1 MPLPRSTLT
10 VNVVIALAALA
21 PAAAAANTACPTTRY
36 DAPPV
41 IFSDLVATSTLPT
54 VVASANVGDA
64 EKAALAEGHQALVDF
79 IGGASPTYAFLLEPG
94 GDDAAYASMEAS
106 FETMTGSASVG
117 SATFRDARGQAQ
129 SATSGAFYMGRG
141 GEACACEQKK
151 ITAAGL
157 YYVLG
162 PGDEPNGVG
171 ERAVHEL
178 GHAVQFMKG
187 DYPPTWLIE
196 GGAVHLECLLNEK
209 LSWGTMSYSDSFL
222 YGGGRGGVVPNFL
235 KFYASPYGA
244 EHGLGKSGE
253 NACLTD
259 NGEYGDLCGSADSE
273 TVITA
278 GADASNA
285 QYMWYDVG
293 AVAIAWAINKSG
305 KTSAQ
310 FWQAKGSD
318 GFWNAISPWDGY
330 DYVAHLPKDCPEDA
344 GWKGA
349 FLNFTGTYTTMT
361 AFYAAF
367 DAWAVTATQADVL
380 AILESDADIR
390 AMTATA
396 FDASQGVDGTAHDP
410 CAGVDDDASASSAS
424 SDDDASASS
433 DDDASASS
441 ASSDA
446 AMNGFV
452 WLGSALVAAAAVA
465 TA

>member
-1 MPLPRSTLT
+1 M
-10 VNVVIALAALA
+10 A
-21 PAAAAANTACPTTRY
+21 
-36 DAPPV
+36 
-41 IFSDLVATSTLPT
+41 
-54 VVASANVGDA
+54 
-64 EKAALAEGHQALVDF
+64 
-79 IGGASPTYAFLLEPG
+79 
-94 GDDAAYASMEAS
+94 
-106 FETMTGSASVG
+106 
-117 SATFRDARGQAQ
+117 
-129 SATSGAFYMGRG
+129 
-141 GEACACEQKK
+141 
-151 ITAAGL
+151 
-157 YYVLG
+157 
-162 PGDEPNGVG
+162 
-171 ERAVHEL
+171 
-178 GHAVQFMKG
+178 
-187 DYPPTWLIE
+187 
-196 GGAVHLECLLNEK
+196 
-209 LSWGTMSYSDSFL
+209 
-222 YGGGRGGVVPNFL
+222 
-235 KFYASPYGA
+235 
-244 EHGLGKSGE
+244 
-253 NACLTD
+253 
-259 NGEYGDLCGSADSE
+259 
-273 TVITA
+273 VITA
-278 GADASNA
+278 GADAENA

-446 AMNGFV
+446 AMKGFV